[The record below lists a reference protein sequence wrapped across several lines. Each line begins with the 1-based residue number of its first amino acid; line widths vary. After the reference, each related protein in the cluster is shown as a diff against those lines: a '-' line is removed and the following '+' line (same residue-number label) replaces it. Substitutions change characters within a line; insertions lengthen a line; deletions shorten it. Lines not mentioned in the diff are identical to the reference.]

1 MSSGRGE
8 PDPPFPGRNRNW
20 QKGHHGVSWKAEG
33 APVPMRELT
42 CPCTRPAGC
51 AVSSGVGAGEE
62 NRSLWVSWS
71 STLMRMSWE
80 KALGGRRDGWTFFAE
95 SSERHAARALS
106 ATALS
111 PPRGR
116 TLQPGIGMLQ
126 QPQRRLAGQIQS
138 DCRGAAE
145 KRVSWSFLL
154 KEGNDFKAP
163 FPNRTFFFL
172 IIKEHITLIIGKL
185 TIKKI
190 FFTVACK

>member
-1 MSSGRGE
+1 M
-8 PDPPFPGRNRNW
+8 
-20 QKGHHGVSWKAEG
+20 SWKAEG
-33 APVPMRELT
+33 APVLMRELT

-106 ATALS
+106 ATTLS

-163 FPNRTFFFL
+163 FPNRIFFFFNHKRAHN
-172 IIKEHITLIIGKL
+172 IDNWKVNN
-185 TIKKI
+185 KKN
-190 FFTVACK
+190 FFYRCLQVSC